1 MPDERDER
9 RDDVGNRPNKQAEG
23 RPIPPVADD
32 EWLFRHVP
40 GGIQFQNPPETPITS
55 QNFRL
60 RPGER
65 GTSVS
70 RSALTTPE
78 AVLARLGDPAKGSRI
93 AACQVADLRALGFDA
108 VPDPVD
114 DDPAH
119 ALILPGGNDLTART
133 PRKRLANL
141 FQFLDPPERPA
152 EGNQDSL

>member
-9 RDDVGNRPNKQAEG
+9 RDQVDNRPNGQ
-23 RPIPPVADD
+23 RPDLPATPVADD
-32 EWLFRHVP
+32 ELLFRHIP
-40 GGIQFQNPPETPITS
+40 GGLQFQYPPDNPITS

-65 GTSVS
+65 GLSVS
-70 RSALTTPE
+70 RSALTTPA

-93 AACQVADLRALGFDA
+93 AACRAADLRDLGFEV
-108 VPDPVD
+108 VPDRLD

-119 ALILPGGNDLTART
+119 ALILPGSNDLSART

-141 FQFLDPPERPA
+141 FQFLDVPERPA
-152 EGNQDSL
+152 DELEDQP